1 MRTLFHHKSANRRR
15 FGTAT
20 LLALATVAGSC
31 VTSLAFGQDSEFA
44 GLIRGES
51 SDRGT
56 YQPPILQRAETA
68 TEAQPVA
75 DWVEPTIV
83 PQRVRTVGDAENAAG
98 GKRPHAQVGYS
109 NAPIYEYEE
118 QYHHAGHGLHAG
130 HGHHGGPRLFEA
142 GCGIEPLCG
151 LEPACGADGGCDSFY
166 SGCDGCG
173 GGGRGKMGGFGICAD
188 PSQWFGS
195 VELML
200 MFRSGDT
207 LPILA
212 TTATGTGNA
221 ALPGVPANTTRVLFG
236 GERMYDDM
244 TPGGRFTISTWLDRH
259 HCRSL
264 VFRGWGAGQET
275 FSYHTDSSQNP
286 IIGRPFLN
294 VSTGAPN
301 PPNDSLLIASP
312 TLNRTGS
319 LGIRGSSEVYG
330 GDLALRHLWVSGL
343 GGSIEVLYG
352 YQHMRLNEDLD
363 ISSTTFDSTN
373 NLVLGVRDYFRAD
386 NEFHGGEVGLAA
398 RYREGCWSFNGLI
411 KIAAGSVR
419 RTAMLEGSTSGIPDN
434 GGLLVR
440 ASNEG
445 EFRNSTFGWVP
456 ELDATLGYRYT
467 RNLDFTIGYHLIA
480 MTDALQVSGMIDP
493 NLAVNTGF
501 PATGPA
507 RPAANLRFDTF
518 HVQGIHFGLQ
528 LVF

>member
-1 MRTLFHHKSANRRR
+1 MRTLFTSGSVNRRR

-31 VTSLAFGQDSEFA
+31 VTSLAFGQETEFA
-44 GLIRGES
+44 GLIRGKTA
-51 SDRGT
+51 DRGT
-56 YQPPILQRAETA
+56 YQPPTLKTNAADSQAP
-68 TEAQPVA
+68 PVV

-83 PQRVRTVGDAENAAG
+83 PQRVRTVGAAEKAAAD
-98 GKRPHAQVGYS
+98 KPASAQVGYS
-109 NAPIYEYEE
+109 NAPVFEYEPE
-118 QYHHAGHGLHAG
+118 YEPDYNGTDHRHHA
-130 HGHHGGPRLFEA
+130 GPRLFESA
-142 GCGIEPLCG
+142 RG
-151 LEPACGADGGCDSFY
+151 LESACGADGGCDSFCT
-166 SGCDGCG
+166 GCDSCG
-173 GGGRGKMGGFGICAD
+173 LGGQGKWVGRGDMGGFGICAD

-212 TTATGTGNA
+212 TTASGNGNA

-236 GERMYDDM
+236 GDKMYDDM
-244 TPGGRFTISTWLDRH
+244 TPGGRFTIGAWLDRYQ
-259 HCRSL
+259 CRSL

-275 FSYHTDSSQNP
+275 FSYNTDSSQNP

-319 LGIRGSSEVYG
+319 LGIRGTSEVFG

-343 GGSIEVLYG
+343 GGSVEVLYG
-352 YQHMRLNEDLD
+352 YQQMRLNEDLD
-363 ISSTTFDSTN
+363 ISSTTFDSAN
-373 NLVLGVRDYFRAD
+373 NLVLGVRDYFSAE
-386 NEFHGGEVGLAA
+386 NEFHGGQVGLAA

-445 EFRNSTFGWVP
+445 QVRDSTFGWVP

-528 LVF
+528 LVY